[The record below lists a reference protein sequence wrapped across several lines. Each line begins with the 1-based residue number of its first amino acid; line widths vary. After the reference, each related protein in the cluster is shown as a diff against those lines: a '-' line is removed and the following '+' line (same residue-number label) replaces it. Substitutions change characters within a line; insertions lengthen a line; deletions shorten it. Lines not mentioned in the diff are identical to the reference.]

1 MKVEKKPKSV
11 WDTLQGDD
19 LDPASQLVARYKG
32 SGEILQVINALEG
45 KFLVD

>member
-1 MKVEKKPKSV
+1 MKVERKPKSK

-32 SGEILQVINALEG
+32 SGEILQV
-45 KFLVD
+45 